1 MKIEVTIKMTITIDD
16 NAPIEESLKDR
27 IINDVY
33 ESLDPNSSF
42 QADDDCDY
50 DFTYDKFIIE
60 DIKNV

>member
-1 MKIEVTIKMTITIDD
+1 MTITIDD